1 MQAKFARSASEKPP
15 KFTRPLQIFSYL
27 TENIQCKFFAHA
39 GVKRKRAVATES
51 GEPRKKR
58 VRTNYTKEHLQQL
71 EAVFAQTQYPDL
83 LMREQI
89 AEQLEVTEQ
98 KIHVSRQHC

>member
-1 MQAKFARSASEKPP
+1 M
-15 KFTRPLQIFSYL
+15 
-27 TENIQCKFFAHA
+27 
-39 GVKRKRAVATES
+39 KRKRTVATES

-89 AEQLEVTEQ
+89 AEQFEVTEQ
-98 KIHVSRQHC
+98 KIHVSRQHCWVAIIVSCPDYFSARGQK

>member
-1 MQAKFARSASEKPP
+1 M
-15 KFTRPLQIFSYL
+15 
-27 TENIQCKFFAHA
+27 
-39 GVKRKRAVATES
+39 KRKRTVAES

-83 LMREQI
+83 LQREQI

-98 KIHVSRQHC
+98 KIHVSR